1 MISIVFDKF
10 IAALRN
16 YEYGSRIPEALDKCM
31 CITLLNYLINPYSNL
46 RQNIKICERVDNKG
60 VGLTSQDV
68 MNSVLE
74 YDKVP
79 VKIQSYTKDQSYT
92 NMTRKP
98 SEPKDTRR
106 AWSHDVVED
115 TISSTSEE
123 LYGLKTNDE
132 GTFAMYGKF
141 YSLKAFVLEE
151 IYLGKLPRF
160 FRVLSR
166 NKKMDQSTKTDE
178 LSKNQNWR

>member
-1 MISIVFDKF
+1 
-10 IAALRN
+10 
-16 YEYGSRIPEALDKCM
+16 
-31 CITLLNYLINPYSNL
+31 
-46 RQNIKICERVDNKG
+46 
-60 VGLTSQDV
+60 
-68 MNSVLE
+68 
-74 YDKVP
+74 
-79 VKIQSYTKDQSYT
+79 
-92 NMTRKP
+92 MTGKP

-106 AWSHDVVED
+106 AWSHAVVDD